1 MKKYSKGKMRF
12 KRFGVVLAIL
22 LALILIAGIIL
33 LVCFCFKNKIE
44 KLYISSEATNVSDD
58 IALNSSPIVV
68 NNLVVGALYDK
79 KWVSATKYYL
89 KSKNKSNLDIEVYTK
104 ESRAGSFKLKDT
116 YTQNDSIYINTSY
129 SNYIDEYF
137 AVPANNTFSLSSQFD
152 EVEIEEKDYDFVK
165 KALGIYR
172 AYNSS
177 ISISKVYSG
186 FINSSIPVRIIT
198 VTSSKKGIF
207 GGVYSAV
214 ILALENNN
222 KAQIVEYNYTKDF
235 ENSEDFPL
243 HSVITL
249 ADLNN
254 DGNSE
259 LVTMSV
265 TEFDVIY
272 KLFEYRD
279 NKYVQVLSETIK
291 GK

>member
-1 MKKYSKGKMRF
+1 MKF
-12 KRFGVVLAIL
+12 KRFGVGLAIL
-22 LALILIAGIIL
+22 FTLLLIAGIIL
-33 LVCFCFKNKIE
+33 LVCFCFREEINKS
-44 KLYISSEATNVSDD
+44 YMSTDATNVSDD
-58 IALNSSPIVV
+58 IALNSNPIVV
-68 NNLVVGALYDK
+68 NNLVVGAIYDK

-104 ESRAGSFKLKDT
+104 ENRAGSFKLKDM
-116 YTQNDSIYINTSY
+116 YTKNDSIYINTSY

-137 AVPANNTFSLSSQFD
+137 AVPANNTFSLSSQFH
-152 EVEIEEKDYDFVK
+152 EVEVNENDYKFVK

-172 AYNSS
+172 LYNSS
-177 ISISKVYSG
+177 MNISKAYSG
-186 FINSSIPVRIIT
+186 FINSDIPVRIIS
-198 VTSSKKGIF
+198 VTSTKKGVF
-207 GGVYSAV
+207 GGVYSAI
-214 ILALENNN
+214 ILGFENNN
-222 KAQIVEYNYTKDF
+222 KAEIVEYNYTKNM
-235 ENSEDFPL
+235 ENSENFPL

-272 KLFEYRD
+272 KVFEYRD
-279 NKYVQVLSETIK
+279 NKYVQVLSETMK